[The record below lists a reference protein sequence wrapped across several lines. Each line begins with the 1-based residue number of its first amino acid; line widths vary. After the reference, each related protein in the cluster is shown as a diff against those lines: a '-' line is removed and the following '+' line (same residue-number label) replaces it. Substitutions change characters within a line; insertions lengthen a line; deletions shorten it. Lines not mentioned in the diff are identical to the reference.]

1 MQEKLQG
8 YRGQETSFPD
18 AQFLPKAGVSQGGR
32 KQINTVC
39 DLLLTSDTSESLWS
53 TLSISPQGPH
63 PAGPGSCGRVLSEG
77 PYYCRL
83 PQVLPSALRFYS
95 HHQQP
100 WTHLPKPW
108 DRKSLPFPWHWEERG
123 TVNAS
128 WRRWGGAW
136 PSFIGNSLSPVVKA
150 ATAGH
155 SRDPPNGKKKGSPSG
170 RRLEICRR
178 SWELARVLQDCE
190 EVNLGGAE
198 VVGGQTVR
206 NRVKQ
211 TNFGHRMKDHESS
224 AEM

>member
-128 WRRWGGAW
+128 WRRWGGGVAIIHRQLPLSSCKSCHCW
-136 PSFIGNSLSPVVKA
+136 AQSRPS
-150 ATAGH
+150 
-155 SRDPPNGKKKGSPSG
+155 
-170 RRLEICRR
+170 E
-178 SWELARVLQDCE
+178 WEE
-190 EVNLGGAE
+190 EGE
-198 VVGGQTVR
+198 PFR
-206 NRVKQ
+206 P
-211 TNFGHRMKDHESS
+211 
-224 AEM
+224 